1 MIYKLLVAFLLGVVL
16 GMFFW
21 EKVGVGD
28 EYRAYIRKIRQRGR
42 DNATSTVVFKPIQG
56 TKEDKQG
63 KLSLRDKRQR
73 NKEKRQARKAA
84 RKG

>member
-63 KLSLRDKRQR
+63 KLSLRDKIKR

>member
-1 MIYKLLVAFLLGVVL
+1 MIYKLLVAFLLGMVL

-28 EYRAYIRKIRQRGR
+28 EYRAYIRKIRQRGK

-63 KLSLRDKRQR
+63 KLSLRDKIKR
-73 NKEKRQARKAA
+73 NKEERQARKAA

>member
-56 TKEDKQG
+56 TKEDKQS
-63 KLSLRDKRQR
+63 KLSLRDKIKR